1 MPNEPVFFVWNVL
14 AGGYR
19 WTDAETVEGEKPGR
33 YLVQSWN
40 IPEGSKRYQPLQL
53 YPALF
58 RSFADITPTEEDIL
72 SFANEYGRL
81 TPLGEMLIVRSERSS
96 KEGTVEV
103 GEPLS
108 LWVSEIAAMN
118 QALTLWDMAQNRDMT
133 GLSGFIHWSED
144 GVYYDSGPGTEEHS
158 SLGRTTRTIAHLNEG
173 HQLGG
178 ILLHGDLVTPALF
191 QVQHVV
197 NQHLEGRLS
206 PRVLW
211 GKDYTHLNLY
221 FMPNSLIGAL
231 WLQFAQAID
240 GNKTYRRCDECR
252 GWFELS
258 PEVARTTKRFCS
270 NACRVKAY
278 RERKATARQLHSEG
292 VGIEGIA
299 NRLDSDPETVAG
311 WVSGIEGNT
320 KED

>member
-1 MPNEPVFFVWNVL
+1 MPNEPVFFIWNVL
-14 AGGYR
+14 PGGYR

-33 YLVQSWN
+33 YLVESWD
-40 IPEGSKRYQPLQL
+40 IPEGSKRYQPLRL

-58 RSFADITPTEEDIL
+58 RTFADITPEEDDIL
-72 SFANEYGRL
+72 LFANEYGRL
-81 TPLGEMLIVRSERSS
+81 TAPGEMLIVPSERSPR
-96 KEGTVEV
+96 EGTLDA

-108 LWVSEIAAMN
+108 LWVSEIADMN
-118 QALTLWDMAQNRDMT
+118 QALTLWDMAQDRDVT
-133 GLSGFIHWSED
+133 GLSDFIHWS
-144 GVYYDSGPGTEEHS
+144 GNSVHYDSGPGLE
-158 SLGRTTRTIAHLNEG
+158 RTTRTVAHLDEEPR
-173 HQLGG
+173 LIG

-206 PRVLW
+206 PKVLW
-211 GKDYTHLNLY
+211 DTDYTHLNLH
-221 FMPNSLIGAL
+221 FMPESLIGAL

-252 GWFELS
+252 AWFELS

-278 RERKATARQLHSEG
+278 RERKAAARQLHSEG
-292 VGIEGIA
+292 VDIEEIA

-311 WVSGIEGNT
+311 WVPDTEGNT

>member
-40 IPEGSKRYQPLQL
+40 IPEGSKRYQPLRL

-58 RSFADITPTEEDIL
+58 RSFADITPTEEGIL

-81 TPLGEMLIVRSERSS
+81 DTGKLLKVPS
-96 KEGTVEV
+96 KKDPREGTLYV

-133 GLSGFIHWSED
+133 GLSGFIHWSGD
-144 GVYYDSGPGTEEHS
+144 SVHYDSGPGLE
-158 SLGRTTRTIAHLNEG
+158 RTTRTIAHLNEEPRLVG
-173 HQLGG
+173 V
-178 ILLHGDLVTPALF
+178 LLHGDLVTPALF
-191 QVQHVV
+191 HVQHVV
-197 NQHLEGRLS
+197 NQHLEERLS
-206 PRVLW
+206 PKVLW

-252 GWFELS
+252 AWFELS

>member
-1 MPNEPVFFVWNVL
+1 MPNEPVFFIWNVL
-14 AGGYR
+14 PGGYR

-33 YLVQSWN
+33 YLVESWD
-40 IPEGSKRYQPLQL
+40 IPEGSKRYQPLRL

-58 RSFADITPTEEDIL
+58 RTFADIMPTEDGIL
-72 SFANEYGRL
+72 SFVNEYGRL
-81 TPLGEMLIVRSERSS
+81 ILGEMLIVRSETGN
-96 KEGTVEV
+96 KDGTLDT

-108 LWVSEIAAMN
+108 LWVSEITAMN

-133 GLSGFIHWSED
+133 GLSGFIHWSGD

-173 HQLGG
+173 SRLGN
-178 ILLHGDLVTPALF
+178 ILLPGDLVTPALS

-197 NQHLEGRLS
+197 NQHLEERLS
-206 PRVLW
+206 PKVLW
-211 GKDYTHLNLY
+211 DTDYAHLNLY

-252 GWFELS
+252 AWFELS

-278 RERKATARQLHSEG
+278 RNRKATARQLHSKG
-292 VGIEGIA
+292 VRIEEIA
-299 NRLDSDPETVAG
+299 TRLDSDPETVAG
-311 WVSGIEGNT
+311 WVSDTEGNT
-320 KED
+320 KEE